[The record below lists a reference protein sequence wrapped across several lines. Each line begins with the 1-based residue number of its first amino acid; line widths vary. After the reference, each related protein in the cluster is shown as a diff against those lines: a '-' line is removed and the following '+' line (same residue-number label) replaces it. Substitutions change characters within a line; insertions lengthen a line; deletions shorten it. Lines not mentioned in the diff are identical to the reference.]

1 MFAEDTNI
9 FYSNR
14 NINQLLEN
22 VNKEQADNFERLKV
36 IFL

>member
-9 FYSNR
+9 FYSNK
-14 NINQLLEN
+14 NINRLLEN